1 MNAYTKEWF
10 LKNPEY
16 RKEYELKNKERIK
29 EKKRQWFLKNKV
41 TILYQQKMYRGHK
54 RKEISL

>member
-1 MNAYTKEWF
+1 MKAYYKEWL

-16 RKEYELKNKERIK
+16 QKEYGLKNKEQIK

-41 TILYQQKMYRGHK
+41 SILYQQKMHRAHK
-54 RKEISL
+54 